1 MWIVGNDYQNASNYY
16 GAYPRTYLE
25 RILSLFPDV
34 KGREILHLFSGSI
47 DADVD
52 EAGYTFDINEENS
65 PHFVGD
71 AETLSTVI
79 PNELKFKLILADPPY
94 SVEDADHYGTQ
105 MVNRNTVVSECW
117 KVMPDKGFLV
127 WLDQVL
133 PIYSKHQ
140 FDMVGT
146 IGLVRSTN
154 HRVRC
159 VFIFQKK
166 TGSAPMEAW
175 KK

>member
-1 MWIVGNDYQNASNYY
+1 MWIIGNDYQNATKYY
-16 GAYPRTYLE
+16 GAYPHGYLE
-25 RILSLFPDV
+25 RVLSLFPDV
-34 KGREILHLFSGSI
+34 KPREILQLFSGSI

-52 EAGYTFDINEENS
+52 EAGYTFDINETNS
-65 PHFVGD
+65 PNFVGD
-71 AETLSTVI
+71 AEMLSTFI
-79 PNELKFKLILADPPY
+79 PIELKFKLILADPPY

-105 MVNRNTVVSECW
+105 MVNRNKVVSECF
-117 KVMPDKGFLV
+117 KIMQDKAFLV

-133 PIYSKHQ
+133 PIYSKHL
-140 FDMVGT
+140 FDLVGT

-166 TGSAPMEAW
+166 TGSVPIQEW
-175 KK
+175 VK